1 MITFNSDFQ
10 TELLENDAANGDES
24 FIAVKYDEAVGE
36 PTAKVEQ
43 LDNIKA
49 DDDNL
54 EKAIELN
61 MNEDERD
68 EIITDS
74 WETRSE

>member
-1 MITFNSDFQ
+1 M
-10 TELLENDAANGDES
+10 
-24 FIAVKYDEAVGE
+24 DEAVGE
-36 PTAKVEQ
+36 PTAEVDQ